1 MKISQDLRPVF
12 DKRKIEKRQ
21 VSQNRHEFRTLLA
34 QEKTQLHEERLHAL
48 LSEIRSQGEKL
59 AQTRTVKEL
68 YQYKR
73 LIERFIKEA
82 VDFGMELKHSSSW
95 SFSGR
100 MESYTL
106 VERINEE
113 LLELTDMV
121 LEEGRNAIDILGKV
135 GEIEGLLINLYT

>member
-1 MKISQDLRPVF
+1 MKISQDLRPVL

-21 VSQNRHEFRTLLA
+21 VAQNRHEFRTLLA
-34 QEKTQLHEERLHAL
+34 QEKTQLQQERLHAL

-68 YQYKR
+68 YQYRR

-82 VDFGMELKHSSSW
+82 VDFGMELKHSNSW

-106 VERINEE
+106 VEKINEE

-121 LEEGRNAIDILGKV
+121 LEEGKTAIDILSKV